1 MIRPVGATRGSR
13 MLDPPVQSGAWKR
26 LFTGMTILVLL
37 VSLFVGILFFPTF
50 AIVSALIVAG
60 LVLSRM
66 PGRLGTFLI
75 VIGFLLTITLNMGY
89 PGTITAFKNPAS
101 PIVFIPRL
109 LAFVGGITGL
119 VAGLQVLTGAEG
131 PSEGASRVR
140 AIALFLIV
148 AGIGL
153 SVFATLTYQSE
164 SAQEGDALI
173 FASNSQFVEKS
184 IQARELSPVVYF
196 ENQDLDLHTV
206 TIERINFD
214 LAVPGGKSKRAPL
227 NAGRGFY
234 DFYCRTYPEMTGQ
247 IVVG

>member
-1 MIRPVGATRGSR
+1 MIRPVGATRGSKI
-13 MLDPPVQSGAWKR
+13 LDPAEPSGAWKR
-26 LFTGMTILVLL
+26 LFTAMSILVLL
-37 VSLFVGILFFPTF
+37 VSLFVGILFFPSF
-50 AIVSALIVAG
+50 VIVSGLIVAG
-60 LVLSRM
+60 LVLQRM

-75 VIGFLLTITLNMGY
+75 VVGFLFTITLNMGY

-109 LAFVGGITGL
+109 LAFTGGITGL
-119 VAGLQVLTGAEG
+119 VAGLNVLTGAEG
-131 PSEGASRVR
+131 PSEAASRVR
-140 AIALFLIV
+140 SIAIFVIV
-148 AGIGL
+148 AGVAL
-153 SVFATLTYQSE
+153 SAFATLTYQSDA
-164 SAQEGDALI
+164 AQEGDALI
-173 FASNSQFVEKS
+173 FASNSQFVEES

-234 DFYCRTYPEMTGQ
+234 DFRCRTYPEMTGQ